1 MAPESRWVH
10 VVIAPVF
17 HELASACSEFA
28 HLYCSSLHP
37 HCSRLPF
44 DDVQKG
50 VEVDEQMIW
59 RVERRTILAVPR
71 VDRLVVSTL
80 VARKNNATAA
90 TKAEGGT
97 ETEGVGLSHRIPR
110 RKVVAG
116 NPRTENR

>member
-1 MAPESRWVH
+1 MVLFPFMAPESRWVH

-50 VEVDEQMIW
+50 VEIDEQMIW

-71 VDRLVVSTL
+71 VDRLAAWMP
-80 VARKNNATAA
+80 VARKNNAKAG

-97 ETEGVGLSHRIPR
+97 ETEGVGIEPT
-110 RKVVAG
+110 
-116 NPRTENR
+116 NPK